1 MSDDIPSSLKLRV
14 YSFQRVI
21 ADDYVQDVTIPGLEG
36 YLGIHPG
43 HRPMVVAVGKGS
55 LSYRIAGREKKYL
68 VEGGYA
74 EISPEEVLV
83 FTTESEEDEYS
94 PDER

>member
-1 MSDDIPSSLKLRV
+1 MSADIPSSLKLRV

-21 ADDYVQDVTIPGLEG
+21 VDDFVQNVTIPGLDG

-43 HRPMVVAVGKGS
+43 HRAMVLAVGKGF
-55 LSYRIAGREKKYL
+55 LSYHISGRAKKYF

-74 EISPEEVLV
+74 EVSPAGVLV
-83 FTTESEEDEYS
+83 FTAESEEDEYS
-94 PDER
+94 PDEG